1 MKKRLLSK
9 KLQLS
14 RETLRNLETTR
25 MSEVAG
31 ASAQC
36 TTLACTGASNCYA
49 CTSVDASLCTCTD
62 PN

>member
-1 MKKRLLSK
+1 MKKSLHLK

-31 ASAQC
+31 GSAQC
-36 TTLACTGASNCYA
+36 TGTSCFPQQ
-49 CTSVDASLCTCTD
+49 CTSVCGSQCACG
-62 PN
+62 